1 MKKRTILLLGFVL
14 FLIAVILLF
23 FILLNK
29 AYGTKIEKVTMLI
42 PLTNEKIYLK
52 HLSRGIS
59 YEMNVISKHSHI
71 GSSSNFKSEYIDSIG
86 RLFFYK
92 VSQDS
97 IIIFGSSWI
106 NSNAGFVKNIRFVN
120 IEDEIVIY
128 KENYKRYGLEV
139 FPPSHEKYLK
149 SN

>member
-52 HLSRGIS
+52 HLSRG
-59 YEMNVISKHSHI
+59 K
-71 GSSSNFKSEYIDSIG
+71 
-86 RLFFYK
+86 L
-92 VSQDS
+92 
-97 IIIFGSSWI
+97 
-106 NSNAGFVKNIRFVN
+106 
-120 IEDEIVIY
+120 
-128 KENYKRYGLEV
+128 
-139 FPPSHEKYLK
+139 
-149 SN
+149 

>member
-1 MKKRTILLLGFVL
+1 
-14 FLIAVILLF
+14 
-23 FILLNK
+23 
-29 AYGTKIEKVTMLI
+29 
-42 PLTNEKIYLK
+42 
-52 HLSRGIS
+52 
-59 YEMNVISKHSHI
+59 
-71 GSSSNFKSEYIDSIG
+71 
-86 RLFFYK
+86 

-120 IEDEIVIY
+120 IEDEIIIY